1 MKRHLYLGAL
11 LWGASTALMA
21 QSTGGEVQANA
32 ASMGFDALPRIVSAD
47 TRRGRGSKHFKAI
60 NMHAGQMAAYASFD
74 GSQPPLTIDMPMTDG
89 IAALTP
95 TKGTGGYYWLSASE
109 ERDNRVLNIASITYF
124 ANPGP
129 APREMLTT
137 QKSELTIAPVSLPRE
152 HNHFR
157 SGDREQFQVG
167 YQNGPVANAEVW
179 FMTSMGTETL
189 LKSDDKGFVT
199 IQFPDDFSAPG
210 AAHNQHANHGRLSNE
225 FVLMTHLNAHSKTL
239 ISAFNYH
246 YQPGPFREKSRA
258 LALGLL
264 IASLLL
270 AVPMFRRGTK
280 NAQKK
285 G

>member
-1 MKRHLYLGAL
+1 MKRALCFGAL
-11 LWGASTALMA
+11 LWGASTTLMA
-21 QSTGGEVQANA
+21 QSAGGEVQANA
-32 ASMGFDALPRIVSAD
+32 ASTGFEALPRIVSTD
-47 TRRGRGSKHFKAI
+47 TRRGRGGKHFKAI
-60 NMHAGQMAAYASFD
+60 NIRAGQMMAYASFE
-74 GSQPPLTIDMPMTDG
+74 GSQPPQAIDMPMTDG

-109 ERDNRVLNIASITYF
+109 ERDNRVINIASITYF
-124 ANPGP
+124 SNPGP

-152 HNHFR
+152 HNHFQ
-157 SGDREQFQVG
+157 SGDREQFQVR

-189 LKSDDKGFVT
+189 LKSDDNGFVT
-199 IQFPDDFSAPG
+199 IQFSDDFPAPG
-210 AAHNQHANHGRLSNE
+210 AAHNQHANHGQLSNE
-225 FVLMTHLNAHSKTL
+225 FVLMTHLNAHSKTF

-246 YQPGPFREKSRA
+246 YQPGPFRDKSRA

-264 IASLLL
+264 VMSLLL
-270 AVPMFRRGTK
+270 AVPMYRRRTK
-280 NAQKK
+280 NAQRK

>member
-1 MKRHLYLGAL
+1 
-11 LWGASTALMA
+11 MA

-32 ASMGFDALPRIVSAD
+32 ASTGFDALPRIVSAD

-74 GSQPPLTIDMPMTDG
+74 GLQPPPVIDMPMTDG

-124 ANPGP
+124 SNPGP

-137 QKSELTIAPVSLPRE
+137 QKSELTITPVSLPRE

-167 YQNGPVANAEVW
+167 YQNGPVANAEIW
-179 FMTSMGTETL
+179 FMTSGGTEML
-189 LKSDDKGFVT
+189 LKSDDNGFVT
-199 IQFPDDFSAPG
+199 IPFPDDFPAPG
-210 AAHNQHANHGRLSNE
+210 AANQHANHGQLSNE
-225 FVLMTHLNAHSKTL
+225 FVLMTHLNAHSKIL

-246 YQPGPFREKSRA
+246 YQPGPFRDKSRA

-270 AVPMFRRGTK
+270 AVPIFRRRTK